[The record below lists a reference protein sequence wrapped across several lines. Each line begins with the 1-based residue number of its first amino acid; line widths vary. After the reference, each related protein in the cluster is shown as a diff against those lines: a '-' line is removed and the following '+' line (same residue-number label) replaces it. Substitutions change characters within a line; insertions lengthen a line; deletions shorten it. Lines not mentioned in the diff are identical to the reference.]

1 MNIFVG
7 NLSYSTTEESLR
19 EIFEPHGEVSS
30 IKVIKDRET
39 GRSRGFGFV
48 EMPND
53 EQGRAA
59 ISAIDGTEIDGRQLK
74 ADQAR
79 ERQDRG
85 GGDRGGDRGGG
96 RGGPPRRDR
105 W

>member
-7 NLSYSTTEESLR
+7 NLSYTTDDEALR
-19 EIFEPHGEVSS
+19 QLFEPHGEVSS
-30 IKVIKDRET
+30 AKVIKDRDT

-53 EQGRAA
+53 EEGRAA
-59 ISAIDGTEIDGRQLK
+59 IAAVNGVDVDGRTIK

-79 ERQDRG
+79 ERTDR
-85 GGDRGGDRGGG
+85 GG
-96 RGGPPRRDR
+96 RGGGGGRPPRRDR

>member
-7 NLSYSTTEESLR
+7 NLSYASTEDGMRSL
-19 EIFEPHGEVSS
+19 FEAHGEVSS
-30 IKVIKDRET
+30 AKIITDRDT

-53 EQGRAA
+53 DHARAA
-59 ISAIDGTEIDGRQLK
+59 IAALDGADLDGRPLK
-74 ADQAR
+74 VNEAR
-79 ERQDRG
+79 PRRE
-85 GGDRGGDRGGG
+85 GG
-96 RGGPPRRDR
+96 RPPRRGG